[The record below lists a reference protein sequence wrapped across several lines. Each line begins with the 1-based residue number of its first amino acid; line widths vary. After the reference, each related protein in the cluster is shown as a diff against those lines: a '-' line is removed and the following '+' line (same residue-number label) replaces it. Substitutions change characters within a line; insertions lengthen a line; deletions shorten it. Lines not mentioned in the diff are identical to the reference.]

1 MLVRFRGTPGR
12 TLIYRGRPVAN
23 GEAFEL
29 ADGDAVPHGCEP
41 VEEPK
46 PAPAPAPKPA
56 RKRKAKPKATPKP
69 KD

>member
-41 VEEPK
+41 VEEP
-46 PAPAPAPKPA
+46 APAPKPA